1 MADLME
7 KLKKSRVGRVVLE
20 VRLVVSLV
28 ENRHLGVT
36 VVTDRVWAGRL
47 DAPAAQ
53 INASLSDSS
62 RTAAHVMTYQSP
74 LLSETDAGG

>member
-28 ENRHLGVT
+28 EHLGVT
-36 VVTDRVWAGRL
+36 VVTDRVWVGRL

-53 INASLSDSS
+53 INANLSDSS
-62 RTAAHVMTYQSP
+62 RTAARVITYQGP